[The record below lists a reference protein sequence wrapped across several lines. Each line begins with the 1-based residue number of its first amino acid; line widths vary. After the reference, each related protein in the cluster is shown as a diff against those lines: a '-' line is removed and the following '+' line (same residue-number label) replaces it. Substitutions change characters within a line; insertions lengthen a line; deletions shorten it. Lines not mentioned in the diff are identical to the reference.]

1 MHQHLTSKIQEAIA
15 MSPNLE
21 ALPPELQQRVN
32 AILSNSHNIPETPH
46 QAAIAPAPAAQAAP
60 PPAVAS
66 GGLVPVRK
74 PSLMEHVI
82 GLRHEVAAL
91 QGQIMAL
98 GQVTEATG
106 QAVAELYQVFVGHTP
121 VNGGAPQGGADEF

>member
-1 MHQHLTSKIQEAIA
+1 

-32 AILSNSHNIPETPH
+32 AILSNSRNVPETPH
-46 QAAIAPAPAAQAAP
+46 QAAIAPSQSDEKTW
-60 PPAVAS
+60 S
-66 GGLVPVRK
+66 GGPIQQRQ
-74 PSLMEHVI
+74 PSLMEHVVC
-82 GLRHEVAAL
+82 LRHEVAAL

-106 QAVAELYQVFVGHTP
+106 KAVAELYQVFVGHTP
-121 VNGGAPQGGADEF
+121 VNGGPPQGGADEF